1 MKDCWIP
8 RPEHPGHRRP
18 QPVRAD
24 DVARPQG
31 DVLPRCRCGR
41 RRRSPGRPGPAPG
54 RERSCRCAPSAP
66 AATAASARIR
76 SRCVRRGATSRS
88 TPARSF
94 NGRLT
99 SRPSIPRV
107 TCATGRGSRG
117 EHFVQQP
124 PAGQLDHSA
133 AGQAVRREWVTEQV
147 AALDHDHVVPTS
159 RQQPRGRRSGAAAA
173 DDDDVV
179 GGGPAGHARSC
190 GRGQRGGAVV
200 LERPTCSLRHR
211 WHLTATWRAG
221 GGQVV
226 TGDLSVVTVRSG
238 LRPGRA
244 RPPRSRRVPPRA
256 GAPASPA
263 RAGSAA
269 RCRRCRR

>member
-1 MKDCWIP
+1 MKACWIP
-8 RPEHPGHRRP
+8 RPEHPGRRRP

-24 DVARPQG
+24 DVACPED
-31 DVLPRCRCGR
+31 DVLPRFVARDDAGHPAVRVTHQTANRRAGAHLGPGR
-41 RRRSPGRPGPAPG
+41 HGRLGQDPVEVRTTRSDQEVDPCTVLQRSPDFPALDSQG
-54 RERSCRCAPSAP
+54 D
-66 AATAASARIR
+66 
-76 SRCVRRGATSRS
+76 
-88 TPARSF
+88 
-94 NGRLT
+94 
-99 SRPSIPRV
+99 
-107 TCATGRGSRG
+107 CATGRRSRG

-147 AALDHDHVVPTS
+147 AALDHDHIEATS
-159 RQQPRGRRSGAAAA
+159 RQQPRGRRSSAAAA

-200 LERPTCSLRHR
+200 LVRPTCSLRRR
-211 WHLTATWRAG
+211 WRLTTAWRAG
-221 GGQVV
+221 GGQLV

-256 GAPASPA
+256 GAVASRA